1 MSLKIKSTD
10 RVTICGMPG
19 TGKTTFMKH
28 LLGGYPD
35 CYVYDPLSQYGEFP
49 RHVPAVINSREE
61 FDSYGRR
68 IWYRG
73 NVCFGIEESELYL
86 NQGKPLTPWAARV
99 IISGRNRGIGVMANT
114 RRLAMLSKDMFSLS
128 EHVFIFRLFSPN
140 DIEYLVGYIG
150 KEWAAV
156 VPRLDDFEFLHYSG
170 GRVEQ
175 CPPLSL

>member
-1 MSLKIKSTD
+1 MKLKVKSTD

-19 TGKTTFMKH
+19 TGKTTFMKN
-28 LLGGYPD
+28 LMQGYQAS
-35 CYVYDPLSQYGEFP
+35 YLYDPLNQYAEFP

-61 FDSYGRR
+61 FDSYCRR
-68 IWYRG
+68 IWYRA

-99 IISGRNRGIGVMANT
+99 IISGRNMGIGVVANT
-114 RRLAMLSKDMFSLS
+114 RRLAMLSKDMFSNS

-140 DIEYLVGYIG
+140 DVEYLVRYIG

-156 VPRLDDFEFLHYSG
+156 VPKLDDFEFLHYSG
-170 GRVEQ
+170 GQVGR